1 MVNFHEIQEDKGV
14 TRLIVSDK
22 IEKVRIAH
30 ILGQK

>member
-22 IEKVRIAH
+22 IEKVRIV
-30 ILGQK
+30 IF